1 MYCVVMS
8 HPTIGLMATH
18 QGIMTLQLKSARHDD
33 TLFSSKKSRE
43 DFSNMKRYSTE
54 LTRQFIWSLQK
65 SFCPSFCWVWD
76 NSYLFCFLA
85 QGPGHLLTSGSSLD
99 HVCAPERLLGHQSE
113 GSLDPTK
120 HRVVSTLYPHV
131 PRFSHRPS
139 TYPPV
144 TCSDFDQ
151 SGCSHPFSNDL
162 IHLLSP

>member
-1 MYCVVMS
+1 
-8 HPTIGLMATH
+8 
-18 QGIMTLQLKSARHDD
+18 
-33 TLFSSKKSRE
+33 
-43 DFSNMKRYSTE
+43 MKRYSTE

-85 QGPGHLLTSGSSLD
+85 RGTGHLLASGSSLY
-99 HVCAPERLLGHQSE
+99 HVCTPEHLLGHQSE
-113 GSLDPTK
+113 GSLDPAK

-131 PRFSHRPS
+131 PCFSHRPS

-151 SGCSHPFSNDL
+151 SGCSYPLFLMTSSISWAHSGLSKPGRANPSGRSRVETGLL
-162 IHLLSP
+162 ISVTNQIQCHDTYKVPTKIK